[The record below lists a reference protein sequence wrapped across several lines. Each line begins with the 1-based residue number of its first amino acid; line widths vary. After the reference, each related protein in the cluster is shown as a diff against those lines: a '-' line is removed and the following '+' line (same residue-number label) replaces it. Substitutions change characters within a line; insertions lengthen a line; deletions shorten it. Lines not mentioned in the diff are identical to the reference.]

1 MDSYIW
7 KEPPSLQFRIVA
19 LLLQL
24 YLISMI
30 NYICFIFKSWP
41 TSCHGASKSWPTAA
55 SLERVPVPKPCWAA
69 VLFIEAVPGRASQ

>member
-1 MDSYIW
+1 MDSCIW

-41 TSCHGASKSWPTAA
+41 TSCCGASKGWSTAA
-55 SLERVPVPKPCWAA
+55 SLERVPVPAQAMLGSCA
-69 VLFIEAVPGRASQ
+69 VH